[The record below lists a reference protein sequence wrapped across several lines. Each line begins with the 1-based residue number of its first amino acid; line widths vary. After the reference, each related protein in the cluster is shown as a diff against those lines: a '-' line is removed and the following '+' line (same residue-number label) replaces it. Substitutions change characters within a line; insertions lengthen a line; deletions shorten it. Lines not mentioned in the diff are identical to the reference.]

1 MKKAPEKPRPRW
13 VAQVRIALTRKQT
26 RRRQRHEWRPA
37 WFPGSIVFEETRAN
51 QYLGQNP
58 SLEANFLQ
66 LDQRRKK
73 RA

>member
-1 MKKAPEKPRPRW
+1 MKKALEKQRPRW

-51 QYLGQNP
+51 QYLGQNKT
-58 SLEANFLQ
+58 LEEKLLQ
-66 LDQRRKK
+66 LDQRRKN